1 MKSILKLQHWSGV
14 PLRLIV
20 GYGFV
25 AHGYAKLAK
34 GPENFAGILHAIGV
48 PVPQW
53 MAWATTFKEIAGG
66 LAVPAGAFVALASI
80 PMAAALL
87 YRDVYR
93 ASSIR
98 I

>member
-1 MKSILKLQHWSGV
+1 MTSILKLQHWSGV

-34 GPENFAGILHAIGV
+34 GPENFAGILRAIGV

-53 MAWATTFKEIAGG
+53 LAWATTFIEVAGG
-66 LAVPAGAFVALASI
+66 LAVLAGAFVA
-80 PMAAALL
+80 
-87 YRDVYR
+87 
-93 ASSIR
+93 
-98 I
+98 